1 MSAFTLSIP
10 SSIAEEGVVKKF
22 ELTITI
28 NGKLYEFDDVP
39 ANQLLIDFLH
49 ERLRLTGAKLS
60 CGIGSCSA
68 CKVAIQETPDG
79 PLIPVLSC
87 YARMNAVNGMYVT
100 TVESLAKPKDEMPEV
115 VMDDLHPLQQAFLRH
130 FAFQCGFCTPGFLM
144 AARILID
151 ELQNEPIAKEEL
163 PERIQRTFGGHLCR
177 CTGYV
182 RFLEATREVIEG
194 FPGITWL
201 QAPAIP
207 APPAVQV
214 LVTKRSGNDLSD
226 KTVVISLPEIKGEAT
241 FARPLELESLKG
253 KFDLSLAGLRSGE
266 RVRDINLRK
275 ILFAGIDKIGLQLN
289 QVVPI
294 EERFST
300 LGTSPGPLAVMAY
313 GSVNIKL
320 KNVPVVVQLNLT
332 LESAQ
337 RLRIRTL
344 QPIEIDLRDLGL
356 PVPAFALEFGLNLKP
371 VVSVVLDASIPSKTV
386 P

>member
-1 MSAFTLSIP
+1 MAFTLAIP
-10 SSIAEEGVVKKF
+10 SSVADHGVVEKF

-28 NGKLYEFDDVP
+28 NGKLHTFDDVP

-79 PLIPVLSC
+79 PLIPILSC
-87 YARMNAVNGMYVT
+87 YARMNAVNGMHLT
-100 TVESLAKPKDEMPEV
+100 TVEAIATPREEKANIGI
-115 VMDDLHPLQQAFLRH
+115 DDLHPLQRAFLRH

-144 AARILID
+144 AGYILID

-163 PERIQRTFGGHLCR
+163 PERIQRAFGGHLCR

-182 RFLEATREVIEG
+182 RFLEATRAVIEG
-194 FPGITWL
+194 LPGLAWRPS
-201 QAPAIP
+201 PALP

-214 LVTKRSGNDLSD
+214 LVSKRSGNDLSD
-226 KTVVISLPEIKGEAT
+226 KTVVISLPEISGTAS

-253 KFDLSLAGLRSGE
+253 QFEIALAGLRSGE

-275 ILFAGIDKIGLQLN
+275 ILFAGIDRIGLQLTH
-289 QVVPI
+289 VVPI

-313 GSVNIKL
+313 GAVTTSSKS
-320 KNVPVVVQLNLT
+320 VPVSVKLNLT
-332 LESAQ
+332 LEAAQ
-337 RLRIRTL
+337 RLRLRTL
-344 QPIEIDLRDLGL
+344 QPIELDLRDLGL

-371 VVSVVLDASIPSKTV
+371 VVSVVLDASIPFQTAS
-386 P
+386 